1 MKKII
6 IILFVISCMFLYS
19 NKGDIIIPNDS
30 VRFRIIANSNSFEDQ
45 SLKKEIKKD
54 LIDNVFSNIKS
65 KKDIINNIPTID
77 NRIKKY
83 NIEYDI
89 SYGMNYFPQKEY
101 KGITYPKGNYES
113 LVITLKD
120 GLGDNYWC
128 VMYPPLCLIDDTNT
142 NDVEYKLLVKEIIDK
157 NKNNVN

>member
-1 MKKII
+1 
-6 IILFVISCMFLYS
+6 MFLYS

-142 NDVEYKLLVKEIIDK
+142 TDVEYKLLVKEIIDK

>member
-1 MKKII
+1 
-6 IILFVISCMFLYS
+6 MFLYS